1 MDNNNKLEKLSDSVN
16 ELKIHVARQDVNFE
30 RLNDILS
37 RLTDSVEIHVK
48 RSDTMEELL
57 RLYKEEMS
65 EELTPIKN
73 HMAFVKGASWMLSG
87 VVAVVVIL
95 HELGLLKF

>member
-1 MDNNNKLEKLSDSVN
+1 MDKINKLEKLNDTVN
-16 ELKIHVARQDVNFE
+16 ELKVHVAKQDINFE

-57 RLYKEEMS
+57 RLYKVEMA

-73 HMAFVKGASWMLSG
+73 HLAFVKGASWMLSG
-87 VVAVVVIL
+87 VVAVVVVL